1 MPGYRIFEKRFLKP
15 YKDNGFEQN
24 PDRMGFLNF
33 LREVK
38 NYAAKLPRFG
48 RYCVF
53 GLDELLYMADAENR
67 RGVAADIHRQ
77 LGSAAQQL
85 ERKLLDIQIVCEG
98 KLVRGDTLWLDYR
111 QERLP
116 IDVVF
121 GDLHKQEDKDGN
133 EFYVAAFNLTSG

>member
-53 GLDELLYMADAENR
+53 GLDELLYAADPENR
-67 RGVAADIHRQ
+67 RSVAADIHRQ

-85 ERKLLDIQIVCEG
+85 ERKQLDVQIVCEG

-116 IDVVF
+116 IGVVF
-121 GDLHKQEDKDGN
+121 GDLRKQEDKDGN